1 MKKNKTPGDKRPVP
15 KIDANAKLL
24 AAWTYRRLRNGKDS
38 TPYPLEGA
46 SVYWQEGSNVKLEVP
61 PPAKEP
67 EPPKPLT
74 GQEAFGKIRE
84 IEMLYKQAAKLAGE
98 ITAPVNLKSWLE
110 AKPSIKASKRLS
122 AAPVESLSTAQ
133 KKELLKITSTP
144 IVDSA
149 IISII
154 CSALFK
160 AICDAQDQL
169 VRLADVGIVNATQLL
184 FDSTYI
190 GANELLMLSRRNLKL
205 VQHVARAQGYWPVN
219 YSPHHEAIEEL
230 ETMIDLL
237 GVGKA
242 SPKREDGKWS
252 NKPAVK
258 QAHRAVVGHFA
269 NSMFWTLVRINRD
282 GTLRRFLKH
291 NPPGWP
297 AWACKLVELPPI
309 TKTSAPAWFDCGFEA
324 LTEAARGSVAK
335 IPKLKPVGQASADYH
350 KGVGNSVKIQEQQRE
365 KRIRESLRAAFLER
379 FGP

>member
-15 KIDANAKLL
+15 KIDANAELF
-24 AAWTYRRLRNGKDS
+24 AAWTYRRLLNGKDS

-46 SVYWQEGSNVKLEVP
+46 SVHWQEGSNVKLEVP

-74 GQEAFGKIRE
+74 GQEAFGKIKE
-84 IEMLYKQAAKLAGE
+84 IEKLYEQAAKLASE
-98 ITAPVNLKSWLE
+98 ITACGQVKSWLE
-110 AKPSIKASKRLS
+110 AKQPGKFSKKPGEEMT
-122 AAPVESLSTAQ
+122 AAH
-133 KKELLKITSTP
+133 KKELLKICSVP
-144 IVDSA
+144 IDSA
-149 IISII
+149 IIPII

-205 VQHVARAQGYWPVN
+205 VQHVARTQGYWPVN

-230 ETMIDLL
+230 ETMIDRL

-242 SPKREDGKWS
+242 SSKREDGKWS

-269 NSMFWTLVRINRD
+269 NSMFWTLDRINRD

-309 TKTSAPAWFDCGFEA
+309 TKTSAPAWFYWGFKA
-324 LTEAARGSVAK
+324 LTEAARGSVGK
-335 IPKLKPVGQASADYH
+335 IPKLRPVGEASAKYQKDA
-350 KGVGNSVKIQEQQRE
+350 GNSVKIQEQQRA